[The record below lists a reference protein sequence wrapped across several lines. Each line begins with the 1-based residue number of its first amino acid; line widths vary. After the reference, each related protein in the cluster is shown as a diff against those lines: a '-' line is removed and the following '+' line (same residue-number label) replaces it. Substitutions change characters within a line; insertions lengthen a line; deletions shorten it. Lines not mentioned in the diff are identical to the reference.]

1 MRSSIYISKL
11 LAVTKQR
18 DVLLP
23 MCAILSVTQLL
34 TLGFLFF
41 KKERVILI
49 PPVVNQPMWIDGYA
63 VSPTYLEQM
72 GVFLGQTLLSNS
84 VQSLQA
90 GRDMLLRFVH
100 PSVYTHFRQ
109 HLIEEEAHLQKQQGS
124 YHFHVCSVTVDPGT
138 NSVLLEGDRASYI
151 GDRRIDQAREKYRL
165 TFAFSHGRYLL
176 TGCTKESA

>member
-1 MRSSIYISKL
+1 MRSSVYVSKL

-23 MCAILSVTQLL
+23 MCAVLSVTQLL
-34 TLGFLFF
+34 TLAFLFF
-41 KKERVILI
+41 KKERIILI
-49 PPVVNQPMWIDGYA
+49 PPIASQPMWIDGYA

-100 PSVYTHFRQ
+100 PSVYTQFRQ
-109 HLIEEEAHLQKQQGS
+109 HLIQEEAHLLKQQGS
-124 YHFHVCSVTVDPGT
+124 YHFHLCSATVDVNT

-151 GDRRIDQAREKYRL
+151 GDKRIDQAREKYRL
-165 TFAFSHGRYLL
+165 TFAFAHGRYLL
-176 TGCTKESA
+176 TGCTKEET